1 VITRS
6 LKVLIALHLILIAGW
21 ATAASLTAAQKKL
34 NLDAFEVIWTT
45 LKDRY
50 WDKTMAGL
58 DWQSIHAQYMQQVK
72 AANSSDEAQNLMIR
86 MIRLLPS
93 SHLTIIPGSIYPTV
107 RDADTPNGPV
117 QDGDDEDTDR
127 SGSTGLTLDVIGER
141 VVVEAVGQ
149 DSGGS
154 EAAVRPGWIIDSVG
168 GAEIQTLFAAENA
181 SQRNV
186 RDSLI
191 TELAEESLNG
201 PVGSHV
207 VVRFINGEGKSVKCD
222 IVRKTPP
229 GELVSF
235 WNLPPERV
243 RMEHRRL
250 EGGLGY
256 IRLNLFL
263 DPLKVMPEVEKAIE
277 EFRDAPGIV
286 LDLRNNPGGLGMMA
300 MGIAGWFVS
309 EDGKRLG
316 TMTGRDETTN
326 FTINPRLHAYQGRVA
341 VLVNGGSAST
351 SEILAQGLKDLGRAR
366 IFGTRTAGAALPSNI
381 IRLPNGDRFQYP
393 EASYTSMKGRV
404 LEGNGV
410 EPNVVV
416 APTIQALLAGR
427 DLPLQAASAWCKE
440 KP

>member
-72 AANSSDEAQNLMIR
+72 AANSTDEAQNVMIR

-93 SHLTIIPGSIYPTV
+93 SHLTIIPGSVYPGD
-107 RDADTPNGPV
+107 RDVTPNGPV
-117 QDGDDEDTDR
+117 QDGGDEEADR

-141 VVVEAVGQ
+141 VVVEAVEQ

-181 SQRNV
+181 SPRNV

-191 TELAEESLNG
+191 TQLVEASLNG

-207 VVRFINGEGKSVKCD
+207 LVRFINGEGKSAKCD
-222 IVRKTPP
+222 IQRKTPP

-250 EGGLGY
+250 EDGVGY

-263 DPLKVMPEVEKAIE
+263 DPLKVMPEAEKAIE
-277 EFRDAPGIV
+277 EFKDAPGIV

-316 TMTGRDETTN
+316 TMTGRNETTN
-326 FTINPRLHAYQGRVA
+326 FIINPRLRAYQGRVA

-351 SEILAQGLKDLGRAR
+351 SEILAQGLKDLGRAH

-393 EASYTSMKGRV
+393 EANYTSMKGRV

-410 EPNVVV
+410 EPNVLV

-427 DLPLQAASAWCKE
+427 DLPLQAASEWCKE